1 MSETID
7 NAPKDGDFVRYVEQL
22 EKEQFRNVAIMM
34 ERAQTRGPG
43 EVKATT
49 LANTAA
55 TRKPAAKIAGAVPK
69 LTMAQAQKAAEML
82 SKGNTSGAGSTS
94 LNPLAQQLLTRA
106 GTFIAIVLGV
116 IVFAKLMDIP
126 MWIAIPVVLGIWAS
140 YFKKS
145 KSKE

>member
-1 MSETID
+1 
-7 NAPKDGDFVRYVEQL
+7 
-22 EKEQFRNVAIMM
+22 
-34 ERAQTRGPG
+34 
-43 EVKATT
+43 
-49 LANTAA
+49 
-55 TRKPAAKIAGAVPK
+55 
-69 LTMAQAQKAAEML
+69 ML